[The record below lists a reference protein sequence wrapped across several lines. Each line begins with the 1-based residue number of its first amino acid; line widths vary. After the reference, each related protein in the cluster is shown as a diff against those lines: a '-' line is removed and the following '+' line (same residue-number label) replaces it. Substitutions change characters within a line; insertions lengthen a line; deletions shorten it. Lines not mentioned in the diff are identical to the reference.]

1 MPYLGLKPLDR
12 AITSTDLEDGAVL
25 TADIADGAITTAK
38 LDDAAVTA
46 AKVAAA
52 GLGANTFTAKGVGT
66 AAIADA
72 AITGAKVAAAGL
84 GSNTLATGAVT
95 IAKVSVASLAG
106 GNAVFNHLNNT
117 YKKSQVGQ
125 IVTLGHLKGEGAV
138 TANTVTLNLANGN
151 HFSWTTNVN
160 VTVANP
166 VSANTG
172 QTGSIVVTSNGNYTV
187 SFAENWR
194 FPAGTAPTLSTTA
207 GQTDRIDYFV
217 IAANAVQAVATTN
230 YDDKA

>member
-52 GLGANTFTAKGVGT
+52 GLGANTITAKAVGT

-84 GSNTLATGAVT
+84 GSNTNRQPPTMLLILKMGRMIAIAMNPT
-95 IAKVSVASLAG
+95 IEPMMMIMIGS
-106 GNAVFNHLNNT
+106 
-117 YKKSQVGQ
+117 
-125 IVTLGHLKGEGAV
+125 IMPV
-138 TANTVTLNLANGN
+138 TAFMAR
-151 HFSWTTNVN
+151 S
-160 VTVANP
+160 
-166 VSANTG
+166 
-172 QTGSIVVTSNGNYTV
+172 
-187 SFAENWR
+187 
-194 FPAGTAPTLSTTA
+194 TAS
-207 GQTDRIDYFV
+207 RR
-217 IAANAVQAVATTN
+217 
-230 YDDKA
+230 

>member
-52 GLGANTFTAKGVGT
+52 GLGANTITAKAVGT

-72 AITGAKVAAAGL
+72 AITGAKVPAAGL
-84 GSNTLATGAVT
+84 GSNTIASGAVT
-95 IAKVSVASLAG
+95 IAKVDVSSLSG
-106 GNAVFNHLNNT
+106 GNAVFTHVNNT

-125 IVTLGHLKGEGAV
+125 IVTLGHIKAEGAV
-138 TANTVTLNLANGN
+138 TSNTVTLNLANGN
-151 HFSWTTNVN
+151 HFSWTTNAAI
-160 VTVANP
+160 TVANP
-166 VSANTG
+166 VSANAG
-172 QTGSIVVTSNGNYTV
+172 QTGSIVVTSNGSYTV

-194 FPAGTAPTLSTTA
+194 FPAGTAPTLSTTV

-217 IAANAVQAVATTN
+217 LAANAIQAVATVN

>member
-1 MPYLGLKPLDR
+1 MYKR
-12 AITSTDLEDGAVL
+12 QVL

-52 GLGANTFTAKGVGT
+52 GLGANTLAGAYPAKSVGT
-66 AAIADA
+66 AAVADA

-84 GSNTLATGAVT
+84 GSNTIASGAVT
-95 IAKVSVASLAG
+95 IAKVDVSSLSG
-106 GNAVFNHLNNT
+106 GNAVFTHVNNT

-125 IVTLGHLKGEGAV
+125 IVTLGHIKAEGAV
-138 TANTVTLNLANGN
+138 TSNTVTLNLANGN
-151 HFSWTTNVN
+151 HFSWTTNAAI
-160 VTVANP
+160 TVANP
-166 VSANTG
+166 VSANAG
-172 QTGSIVVTSNGNYTV
+172 QTGSIVVTSNGSYTV

-194 FPAGTAPTLSTTA
+194 FPAGTAPTLSTTV

-217 IAANAVQAVATTN
+217 LAANAIQAVATVN

>member
-46 AKVAAA
+46 AKV
-52 GLGANTFTAKGVGT
+52 GSKTLQANS
-66 AAIADA
+66 IADA

-84 GSNTLATGAVT
+84 GSNTLAASAVT

-106 GNAVFNHLNNT
+106 GNAVFSHLNNT

-125 IVTLGHLKGEGAV
+125 IVTLGHIKAEGAV
-138 TANTVTLNLANGN
+138 TSNTVTLNFANGN
-151 HFSWTTNVN
+151 HFSWTTNAAI
-160 VTVANP
+160 TVANP
-166 VSANTG
+166 TSANVG
-172 QTGSIVVTSNGNYTV
+172 QTGSIVVTSNGSYTV

-207 GQTDRIDYFV
+207 GMTDRIDYFV
-217 IAANAVQAVATTN
+217 IAANAVQAVATVN

>member
-46 AKVAAA
+46 AKVGSKA
-52 GLGANTFTAKGVGT
+52 LQANS
-66 AAIADA
+66 IADA
-72 AITGAKVAAAGL
+72 ASTGAKVAAAGL

-106 GNAVFNHLNNT
+106 GNTVFTHLNNT

-125 IVTLGHLKGEGAV
+125 IVTLGHIKAEGAV
-138 TANTVTLNLANGN
+138 TSNTVTLNFANGN
-151 HFSWTTNVN
+151 HFSWTTNAAI
-160 VTVANP
+160 TVANP
-166 VSANTG
+166 TSANVG

-207 GQTDRIDYFV
+207 GMTDRIDYFV
-217 IAANAVQAVATTN
+217 IAANAVQAVATVN

>member
-46 AKVAAA
+46 AKVGSKA
-52 GLGANTFTAKGVGT
+52 LQANS
-66 AAIADA
+66 IADA
-72 AITGAKVAAAGL
+72 ASTGAKVAAAGL

-106 GNAVFNHLNNT
+106 GNTVFTHLNNT

-125 IVTLGHLKGEGAV
+125 IVTLGHIKAEGAV
-138 TANTVTLNLANGN
+138 TSNTVTLNFANGN
-151 HFSWTTNVN
+151 HFSWTTNAAI
-160 VTVANP
+160 TVANP
-166 VSANTG
+166 TSANVG
-172 QTGSIVVTSNGNYTV
+172 QTGSIIVTSNGNYTV

-207 GQTDRIDYFV
+207 GMTDRIDYFV
-217 IAANAVQAVATTN
+217 IAANAVQAVATVN

>member
-12 AITSTDLEDGAVL
+12 PISGTDLEDGSVL

-52 GLGANTFTAKGVGT
+52 GLAANTITAKAVGT

-84 GSNTLATGAVT
+84 GSNTIASGAVT
-95 IAKVSVASLAG
+95 IAKVDVSSLAG
-106 GNAVFNHLNNT
+106 GNAVFSHLNNT

-138 TANTVTLNLANGN
+138 TANTVTLNFANGN

-160 VTVANP
+160 VTVSNP

-172 QTGSIVVTSNGNYTV
+172 QTGSIIVTSNGNYTV

-194 FPAGTAPTLSTTA
+194 FPAGTAPTLSATA
-207 GQTDRIDYFV
+207 GMTDRIDYFV
-217 IAANAVQAVATTN
+217 IAANAVQAVATVN

>member
-46 AKVAAA
+46 AKVGSKA
-52 GLGANTFTAKGVGT
+52 LQANS
-66 AAIADA
+66 IADA

-106 GNAVFNHLNNT
+106 GNTVFTHLNNT

-125 IVTLGHLKGEGAV
+125 IVTLGHIKAEGAV
-138 TANTVTLNLANGN
+138 TSNTVTLNFANGN
-151 HFSWTTNVN
+151 HFSWTTNAAI
-160 VTVANP
+160 TVANP
-166 VSANTG
+166 TSANVG
-172 QTGSIVVTSNGNYTV
+172 QTGSIIVTSNGNYTV

-207 GQTDRIDYFV
+207 GMTDRIDYFV
-217 IAANAVQAVATTN
+217 IAANAVQAVATVN

>member
-52 GLGANTFTAKGVGT
+52 GLGANTITAKAVGT

-84 GSNTLATGAVT
+84 GSNTIASGAVT
-95 IAKVSVASLAG
+95 IAKVDVSSLSG
-106 GNAVFNHLNNT
+106 GNAVFTHVNNT

-138 TANTVTLNLANGN
+138 TANTVTLNFANGN

-172 QTGSIVVTSNGNYTV
+172 QTGSIVVTSNGSYTV

-194 FPAGTAPTLSTTA
+194 FPAGTAPTLSVTA
-207 GQTDRIDYFV
+207 GMTDRIDYFV
-217 IAANAVQAVATTN
+217 IAANAVQAVATVN